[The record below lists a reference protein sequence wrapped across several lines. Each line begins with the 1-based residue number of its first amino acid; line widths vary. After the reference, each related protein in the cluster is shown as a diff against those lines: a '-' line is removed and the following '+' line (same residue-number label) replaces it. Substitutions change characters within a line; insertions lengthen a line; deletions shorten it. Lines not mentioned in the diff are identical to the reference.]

1 MNKKILRLA
10 IPNILSNL
18 SIPLLSSVDTAVMG
32 HLSSEIYLG
41 AIALGSMIFNFI
53 YWGFGFLRMGTTGL
67 TSQTFG
73 AENKSEVQNILF
85 RSLFIAVSFG
95 IILFIL
101 QVPIEKIGFYLIHG
115 SKDVE
120 FYAKQY
126 FYIRIFAAPAAL
138 ALFSIHGWFLG
149 VQNSKFPLY
158 ISLFV
163 NLLNIIL
170 DVIFV
175 YQFEMNANGVALG
188 TVISQYLGLVF
199 SIILIKK
206 YYSDFIFKFN
216 FNKILES
223 EKIKKFFKI
232 NSDIFFRTLLL
243 IFVISFFTA
252 KSAEFNDLTLA
263 ANFILF
269 QLWLIVSY
277 GVDGFA
283 FAAESLIGKYIGSKE
298 NENLK
303 KVIKL
308 SFIWGISIGVIVG
321 AVYFIFDDK
330 ILKLYT
336 DQEDIINTAML
347 YIFWVIFSPV
357 INSISFIW
365 DGIYIG
371 AIKTREMLYAMIIST
386 LLIFLPT
393 YYISRSFLGNHSI
406 WFALTIFMIMRGL
419 TLSYFYH
426 FRIKKQLSLG

>member
-1 MNKKILRLA
+1 MNKRILHLA

-18 SIPLLSSVDTAVMG
+18 SIPLLSSVDTAIMG
-32 HLSSEIYLG
+32 HLNSEVYLG

-67 TSQTFG
+67 TSQSFG
-73 AENKSEVQNILF
+73 ARNKPEVQNILF
-85 RSLFIAVSFG
+85 RSLLIAVCSG
-95 IILFIL
+95 IVLFIL
-101 QVPIEKIGFYLIHG
+101 QIPIEKLSFYLIHG
-115 SKDVE
+115 SEDVE

-126 FYIRIFAAPAAL
+126 FFIRIFAAPAAL

-158 ISLFV
+158 LSLFV
-163 NLLNIIL
+163 NILNIFL
-170 DVIFV
+170 DLLFV
-175 YQFEMNANGVALG
+175 YHFKMNANGVALG
-188 TVISQYLGLVF
+188 TVISQYLGLIF

-206 YYSDFIFKFN
+206 YYSDIIQKIN
-216 FNKILES
+216 FPKILES
-223 EKIKKFFKI
+223 DKIKRFFKI
-232 NSDIFFRTLLL
+232 NSDILFRTLLL
-243 IFVISFFTA
+243 IFTISFFTA
-252 KSAEFNDLTLA
+252 KSAEFDDLTLA

-303 KVIKL
+303 KVLKL
-308 SFIWGISIGVIVG
+308 SFIWGISIGAFVG
-321 AVYFIFDDK
+321 VVYFFLDDK

-336 DQEDIINTAML
+336 DQNEVIKTAL
-347 YIFWVIFSPV
+347 IYIFWVVFSPI
-357 INSISFIW
+357 INSVSFIW

-371 AIKTREMLYAMIIST
+371 ATKTREMLYAMIIST
-386 LLIFLPT
+386 LLFFLPS
-393 YYISRSFLGNHSI
+393 YYISKGSLGNHSI

-419 TLSYFYH
+419 TLSFFYH
-426 FRIKKQLSLG
+426 FRIKKQFGLG